1 MIDSRQN
8 TEVNDEAIKGF
19 KTESLSKL
27 LLTHCRHKLELKIAS
42 KIFCHGCTKMEHTDH
57 PFGGFLFLVLVNVTA
72 AFIYI
77 YIITA
82 AYLYHTGNKKR
93 LSGFCTTYG
102 LG

>member
-42 KIFCHGCTKMEHTDH
+42 TIFCRGCTKMEHTDH

-72 AFIYI
+72 A
-77 YIITA
+77 
-82 AYLYHTGNKKR
+82 YLYHTGNKKKNC
-93 LSGFCTTYG
+93 LGFARHMDWVE
-102 LG
+102 